1 MIFNHLL
8 ALLIAKD
15 VIAADR
21 GITHQL
27 RLWTFLWGA
36 QDHVGYL
43 DTLDEDTRFDAMEA
57 IAERGGE
64 VTVLAAVHL
73 ADQLTRS
80 NEWTELRT
88 DLRNVWRHL
97 LESPL
102 LTFTADVLRHAAG
115 PRARSAVEI
124 AQELDRLAREWTALE
139 LHTALAGH
147 LGTTAGRMRVMRG
160 VVRRRLRD
168 ETVEILLIDDPGA
181 ILDTDRVSA
190 AFAEWA
196 ALDQSRAYFRF
207 EQPDAGIVA
216 VWDLASRE
224 CWRFNRHTDADPIT
238 LEEPLATEPA
248 WSTESRKLVNAA
260 RAVDQ
265 IAA

>member
-1 MIFNHLL
+1 
-8 ALLIAKD
+8 
-15 VIAADR
+15 
-21 GITHQL
+21 
-27 RLWTFLWGA
+27 
-36 QDHVGYL
+36 
-43 DTLDEDTRFDAMEA
+43 MEA

-73 ADQLTRS
+73 ADHLARS

-88 DLRNVWRHL
+88 SLRNVWRHL
-97 LESPL
+97 LESSL
-102 LTFTADVLRHAAG
+102 LTFTSDVLRHAAS
-115 PRARSAVEI
+115 PRTRSAVEI
-124 AQELDRLAREWTALE
+124 AQELDKLAREWTAPE
-139 LHTALAGH
+139 LHVVLASH
-147 LGTTAGRMRVMRG
+147 LGTTPGRIRVKRG

-168 ETVEILLIDDPGA
+168 ETVEILLVDDPDA

-207 EQPDAGIVA
+207 EQPDTGIVA
-216 VWDLASRE
+216 VWDLTLRE
-224 CWRFNRHTDADPIT
+224 CWRFNRHTDADPMS

-248 WSTESRKLVNAA
+248 WSTESRKLLNAA
-260 RAVDQ
+260 RAADQ